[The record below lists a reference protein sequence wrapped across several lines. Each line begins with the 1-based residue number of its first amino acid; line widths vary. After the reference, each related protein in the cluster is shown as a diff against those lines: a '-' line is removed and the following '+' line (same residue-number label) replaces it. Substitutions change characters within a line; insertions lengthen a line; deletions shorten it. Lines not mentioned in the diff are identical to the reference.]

1 MIFRKNL
8 AAFGIILTLLF
19 SRSASADFFYID
31 KYLNGLLWRVQK
43 EGSPDSYIFGTIHII
58 DQGVYQL
65 LPKVEQIL
73 DNGGIDTLCT
83 EVPLDSSNLQLAW
96 GSALMQNKSLNA
108 LTGDP
113 LYAATASLL
122 ERKSISR
129 DISIRLK
136 PWAAMVLLMFMN
148 GNRYPI
154 DVLIHQAATQR
165 KIKTCSLETMP
176 ELIGQLDSMPIQSQI
191 IMLQDTVDN
200 YQSIAGA
207 LDRMVSSYLA
217 ADLMRLT
224 DTVYDGVAVSQGAR
238 DLNKQFMYQVMIGR
252 NRLLADRMQAQLSK
266 GKVFIAMSALHLG
279 GNEGVL
285 NLLEQRGYQITRL
298 Y

>member
-1 MIFRKNL
+1 MILRKNL

-19 SRSASADFFYID
+19 SCPASADFFYID

-43 EGSPDSYIFGTIHII
+43 EGVPDSYIFGTIHII

-65 LPKVEQIL
+65 LPKVEQTL

-96 GSALMQNKSLNA
+96 GSALMQNKSLNT

-136 PWAAMVLLMFMN
+136 PWTAMVLLMFMN

-165 KIKTCSLETMP
+165 KIKTCALETMP
-176 ELIGQLDSMPIQSQI
+176 ELIGQLDSMPVQSQI
-191 IMLQDTVDN
+191 VMLQDTVDN
-200 YQSIAGA
+200 YQSVAGA
-207 LDRMVSSYLA
+207 LDRMISSYLA

-224 DTVYDGVAVSQGAR
+224 DAVNDGVAVSQNGR
-238 DLNKQFMYQVMIGR
+238 DLNKQFMYQVLIGR
-252 NRLLADRMQAQLSK
+252 NRLLVDRMQAQLSK